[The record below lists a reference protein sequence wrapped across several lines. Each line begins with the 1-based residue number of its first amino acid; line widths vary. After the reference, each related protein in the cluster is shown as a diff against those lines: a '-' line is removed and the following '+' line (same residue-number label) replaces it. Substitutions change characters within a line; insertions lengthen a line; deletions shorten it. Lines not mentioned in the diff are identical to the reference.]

1 MSKKVNEIL
10 GLINEAHKET
20 KTQLASQR
28 IELGKGKQLLDQAE
42 MFAGDLDFFINSF
55 ELTSKALY
63 KALEE
68 LKQGVGALTKV
79 REEINNQGEDA
90 LSVSKQAA
98 QLAVKM
104 DKIAEDLVA
113 NDLDA
118 NSVMDEVKKLDQAAV
133 IGKEVKKRADDAKK
147 RVDNLLDKI

>member
-10 GLINEAHKET
+10 GLINEAHKEN

-90 LSVSKQAA
+90 LSVSKEAA

-104 DKIAEDLVA
+104 DKLAEDLVA

-118 NSVMDEVKKLDQAAV
+118 NYVMDEVKKLDQAAV
-133 IGKEVKKRADDAKK
+133 IGREVKKRADDAKK